1 MNDCVYDI
9 TFGFHYIIHKT
20 FTKTSNYRN
29 YDISAINR
37 VYICMHTSCNFRV
50 LIDEKGFMIAYRWI
64 VLGFQNNI
72 FCKWLFGMS
81 WTFFFLECDYHSFK
95 LYMLFQICLYYTVV
109 CMVHKYNNGNPSRNV
124 DSQRTTIS
132 KLEKKKTLHRLSS
145 PILSSDY
152 PLPNLPPC
160 SLPFPARRSIPQ
172 NRFVF
177 DSSSAKVWENLKHAD
192 VN

>member
-50 LIDEKGFMIAYRWI
+50 LIDEKGFTIAYRWI

-72 FCKWLFGMS
+72 FYKWLFGMS
-81 WTFFFLECDYHSFK
+81 WTFFFLECGYHSFK

-132 KLEKKKTLHRLSS
+132 KLEKKTHFTGWAVPSFH
-145 PILSSDY
+145 PIIRFQI
-152 PLPNLPPC
+152 
-160 SLPFPARRSIPQ
+160 SLPALFLSLLAAPSPKTDLFSIARRLRYGRTLNTQ
-172 NRFVF
+172 T
-177 DSSSAKVWENLKHAD
+177 
-192 VN
+192 